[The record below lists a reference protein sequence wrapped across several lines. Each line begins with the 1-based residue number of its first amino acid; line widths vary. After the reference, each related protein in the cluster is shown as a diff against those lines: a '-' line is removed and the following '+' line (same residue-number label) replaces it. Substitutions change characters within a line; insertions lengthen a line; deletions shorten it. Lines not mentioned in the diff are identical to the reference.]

1 MGKVQMGRAK
11 AETWATPS
19 KVFAQRLRETRENRG
34 WSQSELAQLMTDSG
48 RPMNT
53 TALLRVESGERK
65 LTLDEAIALAN
76 ILRAAP
82 ANLLS
87 PPGGELIAL
96 TDREAVD
103 GDGMRNWLL
112 TGVGIVVWPE
122 PPRAED
128 ETKLRAWLDR
138 ELERGAVA
146 LADALRG
153 HDKSGIKA
161 SGEAILGAV
170 EKYRKA
176 SEEARSDAS

>member
-1 MGKVQMGRAK
+1 M
-11 AETWATPS
+11 TPS
-19 KVFAQRLRETRENRG
+19 KVFAQRLRETREARG
-34 WSQSELAQLMTDSG
+34 LSQSELAQMLTDRG

-65 LTLDEAIALAN
+65 LSLDEAIALADV
-76 ILRAAP
+76 LQAAP

-87 PPGGELIAL
+87 PPDGSYVAL
-96 TDREAVD
+96 TDNKGVD
-103 GDGMRNWLL
+103 GDGIRNWLL

-122 PPRAED
+122 PARAED

-161 SGEAILGAV
+161 AGGAILGAV

-176 SEEARSDAS
+176 SEEAQSDAS